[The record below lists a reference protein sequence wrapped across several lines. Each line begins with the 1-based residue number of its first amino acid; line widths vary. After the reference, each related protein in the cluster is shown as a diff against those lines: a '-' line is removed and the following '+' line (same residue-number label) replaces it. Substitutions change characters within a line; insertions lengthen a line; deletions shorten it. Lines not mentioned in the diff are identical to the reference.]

1 MNLRIYCYLMIMLC
15 LGTKESTRR
24 PIEEG
29 LEVWRTSKGARVKM
43 KVQTKSTSSPFWS
56 LGAVCIKLVMQVA
69 YRHCFRCSTYGW
81 KDNFI
86 RKPMIVVP
94 LQNSIRINGNRR
106 NNLTSRIGHDAASSS
121 FASLGLVTCWDI
133 FRA

>member
-29 LEVWRTSKGARVKM
+29 LEVWRTRKGARVKM
-43 KVQTKSTSSPFWS
+43 EVQTKSTSSLFWS
-56 LGAVCIKLVMQVA
+56 PGAVCIKLVTQVT
-69 YRHCFRCSTYGW
+69 YGLRFRCFTNGW

-86 RKPMIVVP
+86 RKPMEVVP
-94 LQNSIRINGNRR
+94 HQNSIRINGNRR
-106 NNLTSRIGHDAASSS
+106 NKLTSRIYHDAASSS
-121 FASLGLVTCWDI
+121 FGPLGLVTCWDT
-133 FRA
+133 FRT